1 MGDDLDV
8 QSSRVVVA
16 ILDLDTAPDTVTDDA
31 PDTVTDDAP
40 DTVTDTA
47 SDTALRSARTASA
60 EGHEVVYLG
69 RSDPQATAWAVRAED
84 AATALV
90 VADDA
95 SAQQLREALD
105 VMGLHEVQVSRV
117 APR

>member
-8 QSSRVVVA
+8 QPSRVVVA
-16 ILDLDTAPDTVTDDA
+16 LLDADAIPDA
-31 PDTVTDDAP
+31 
-40 DTVTDTA
+40 
-47 SDTALRSARTASA
+47 ALRSARAASA

-69 RSDPQATAWAVRAED
+69 RSDPQATAWAARAED
-84 AATALV
+84 ASSALV

-105 VMGLHEVQVSRV
+105 AMGLHEVQVSRV

>member
-1 MGDDLDV
+1 MRDDLDV

-31 PDTVTDDAP
+31 P
-40 DTVTDTA
+40 DTA

-105 VMGLHEVQVSRV
+105 AMGLHEVQVSRV

>member
-1 MGDDLDV
+1 MGDDLEV
-8 QSSRVVVA
+8 PFSRVVVA
-16 ILDLDTAPDTVTDDA
+16 LLGPDPDPDPDRDPDPDTAADV
-31 PDTVTDDAP
+31 
-40 DTVTDTA
+40 
-47 SDTALRSARTASA
+47 ALRSARTASA

-95 SAQQLREALD
+95 SAQQLRDALD
-105 VMGLHEVQVSRV
+105 AMGLHEVQVSRV
-117 APR
+117 APQ

>member
-16 ILDLDTAPDTVTDDA
+16 LLGPDPDLDPDH
-31 PDTVTDDAP
+31 
-40 DTVTDTA
+40 DTA
-47 SDTALRSARTASA
+47 HDTALRSARKASA
-60 EGHEVVYLG
+60 DGHEVVYLG

-90 VADDA
+90 VADEA
-95 SAQQLREALD
+95 SAQQLRDALD
-105 VMGLHEVQVSRV
+105 AMGLHEVQVSRV

>member
-1 MGDDLDV
+1 MSDDLDV

-16 ILDLDTAPDTVTDDA
+16 ILEPDTAPGSVTDDA
-31 PDTVTDDAP
+31 PDTAP
-40 DTVTDTA
+40 DA
-47 SDTALRSARTASA
+47 ALRSARTASA

-84 AATALV
+84 ATSALV

-95 SAQQLREALD
+95 SAHELREALD
-105 VMGLHEVQVSRV
+105 AMGLHEVQVSRV

>member
-16 ILDLDTAPDTVTDDA
+16 ILEPDIAPDADDA
-31 PDTVTDDAP
+31 PDAVTDA
-40 DTVTDTA
+40 
-47 SDTALRSARTASA
+47 ALRSARRASA

-84 AATALV
+84 AASAMV

-105 VMGLHEVQVSRV
+105 AMGLHEVQVSRV

>member
-16 ILDLDTAPDTVTDDA
+16 ILDLDTALDTDTDTA
-31 PDTVTDDAP
+31 P
-40 DTVTDTA
+40 DTA

-105 VMGLHEVQVSRV
+105 AMGLHEVQVSRV
-117 APR
+117 ASR

>member
-1 MGDDLDV
+1 MSDDLDV

-16 ILDLDTAPDTVTDDA
+16 VLDADAEPDA
-31 PDTVTDDAP
+31 
-40 DTVTDTA
+40 
-47 SDTALRSARTASA
+47 ALRSARTASA
-60 EGHEVVYLG
+60 EGSEVVYLA
-69 RSDPQATAWAVRAED
+69 RSDAQATAWAVRAED

-90 VADDA
+90 VADEA

-105 VMGLHEVQVSRV
+105 AMGLHEVQVSRV